1 MNVRKKLALGITEK
15 PGAFHTS
22 FHPEGWRYVGFHM
35 FFCGDRPA
43 WCECRWRRVSLW
55 ICPHPAL
62 SGLSGHVVL
71 VIMCDWY
78 WLVMCAGKMTCSSV
92 CVSVSVSA
100 CVDFCSIMYSLMF
113 IVFGDNLSWNAF
125 ELVSPVFF
133 PSHELAGW
141 KARKNLSTATF
152 DRLCGLNSAPGQC
165 GPLIQEPWKMMFLFN
180 WMTGWWFEIFV
191 ILTPT

>member
-1 MNVRKKLALGITEK
+1 MNVRKKLTLGITEK

-35 FFCGDRPA
+35 FFGGIPPPDVNA
-43 WCECRWRRVSLW
+43 GEDEFCREFARTLLCQDWVDMF
-55 ICPHPAL
+55 
-62 SGLSGHVVL
+62 VL

-92 CVSVSVSA
+92 CVCVSVSVS

-113 IVFGDNLSWNAF
+113 IVFGNNLSWNAF

-165 GPLIQEPWKMMFLFN
+165 GPLIQEPLEDDVPFQ
-180 WMTGWWFEIFV
+180 FV
-191 ILTPT
+191 IFTPT